1 MRVSVTL
8 CISNAKMGASVT
20 CSQMRMRID
29 PPLLGDVQI
38 SHVVKAVVEKCFEL
52 FLTKVV
58 FDTLQERRSNGRRDR
73 EGVKGERREGRRKR
87 EERRG
92 ERGRGRED
100 EEKWKEEDNSSW
112 PSPSRQ
118 EIVRAVYVP
127 FY

>member
-8 CISNAKMGASVT
+8 CISDAKMGASVT
-20 CSQMRMRID
+20 CSQMRMRVD

-73 EGVKGERREGRRKR
+73 EGVKGERREGRREKEGR
-87 EERRG
+87 EERRKREG
-92 ERGRGRED
+92 EREGRRKMEGGR
-100 EEKWKEEDNSSW
+100 
-112 PSPSRQ
+112 
-118 EIVRAVYVP
+118 
-127 FY
+127 